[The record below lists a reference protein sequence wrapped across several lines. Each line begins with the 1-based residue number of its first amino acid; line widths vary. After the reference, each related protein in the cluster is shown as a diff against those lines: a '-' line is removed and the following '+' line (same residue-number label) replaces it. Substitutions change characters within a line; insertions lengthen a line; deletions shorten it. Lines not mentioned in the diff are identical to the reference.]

1 MDFAKEVWMDFVD
14 ISCLSEEFKRL
25 MKQLITDRFNRLV
38 Y

>member
-1 MDFAKEVWMDFVD
+1 MDFAKEVWMDVVD
-14 ISCLSEEFKRL
+14 ISFSSEEFIRL